1 MGPNPPPHPKKGNFI
16 KFGQYIC
23 MKKLNKKRSVVPL
36 LTDPPRIKKNK
47 FLLFAPPKKLFVD
60 Q

>member
-1 MGPNPPPHPKKGNFI
+1 
-16 KFGQYIC
+16 

-36 LTDPPRIKKNK
+36 LTDPPRIKKKK